1 MCKSENLISVPSPH
15 PPSKSRVWHMCLQSQ
30 SWGDFSSQANQSN
43 QINFNEKAYIE
54 RLGEGGIWVRHTPL
68 VPALRRQR
76 QVDLYMLKARIHR
89 RAHTKEV
96 AGRGWGGGKVWGTE
110 GWGKGRKG
118 EGEDIHTCI
127 CKPVYRCAFTTYNT
141 HTYVHTHTR

>member
-1 MCKSENLISVPSPH
+1 
-15 PPSKSRVWHMCLQSQ
+15 MCLQSQ

-89 RAHTKEV
+89 RSHKKEEE
-96 AGRGWGGGKVWGTE
+96 GRRLSGGKDWEKEEKEKEKIYTHAYANQYTDVHLQ
-110 GWGKGRKG
+110 
-118 EGEDIHTCI
+118 HTI
-127 CKPVYRCAFTTYNT
+127 
-141 HTYVHTHTR
+141 HTHTCTHTHVNGFRFKERLSSGLIVDFQTAWTRTVLV